1 MSPLV
6 DRKLKPE
13 VALSICITRP
23 VESPLGVLASPLIVM
38 LPVLVL
44 IRLRSELLDRKT
56 TAWVQPSV
64 RVAETRPSS
73 STEPLSLT
81 MAELNPLA
89 TLAEL
94 LTLPSVE
101 KALVPNHSPA
111 LTQALAVLTP

>member
-6 DRKLKPE
+6 DRKLNPE
-13 VALSICITRP
+13 LALSICITKP
-23 VESPLGVLASPLIVM
+23 VESSLGVLASPLIVM

-44 IRLRSELLDRKT
+44 IRLRSEARERKT
-56 TAWVQPSV
+56 TACVQPSL

-73 STEPLSLT
+73 KTEPLSLT
-81 MAELNPLA
+81 MAELKPLA

-101 KALVPNHSPA
+101 WALVPNHRPV
-111 LTQALAVLTP
+111 LNQALAVLTP